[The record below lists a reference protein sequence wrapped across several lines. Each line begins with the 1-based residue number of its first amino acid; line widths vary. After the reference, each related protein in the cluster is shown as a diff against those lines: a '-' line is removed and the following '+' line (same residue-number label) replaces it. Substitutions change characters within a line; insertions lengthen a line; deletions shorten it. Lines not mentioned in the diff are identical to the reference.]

1 MRQDETCWT
10 IVRGAVDGDPS
21 ARSRFAETYLDV
33 VRAYLGSRWRGH
45 AAGERL
51 DDAVQDVFFD
61 CFKHGGALGRLDQGR
76 RVAFRTFLY
85 GVVRNVALRY
95 EERGAK
101 QRERQPPSTFDPE
114 GVPEDGDRLS
124 RAFDRA
130 WARGLIAR
138 AAERQ
143 RASAHAKGEEAQRR
157 VDLLRLRFSD
167 GLPIR
172 EIAKQW
178 GEDPA
183 RLHHEYARAREEFKD
198 ALREEVAYHDP
209 GGARAVDQEVG
220 ELLALLQRD

>member
-10 IVRGAVDGDPS
+10 IVRGAVDGDPA
-21 ARSRFAETYLDV
+21 ARSRFAETYLAV
-33 VRAYLGSRWRGH
+33 VRAYLGARWRGH
-45 AAGERL
+45 AARERL

-61 CFKHGGALGRLDQGR
+61 CFKHGGALGRLDQDR

-101 QRERQPPSTFDPE
+101 QRERQLPSTFDPE
-114 GVPEDGDRLS
+114 GVPGDGDRLS

-130 WARGLIAR
+130 WASALIAR
-138 AAERQ
+138 AAARQ
-143 RASAHAKGEEAQRR
+143 QANAEAVGEEAQRR

-172 EIAKQW
+172 EIAERW
-178 GEDPA
+178 GDDPA
-183 RLHHEYARAREEFKD
+183 RLHHEYAKAREEFKK
-198 ALREEVAYHDP
+198 ALHEEVAYHDP
-209 GGARAVDQEVG
+209 GGARVADREVA